1 MQIGE
6 FAKICKTKISILRH
20 YDKEGLLSP
29 DYVDNFTSYR
39 YYSKD
44 QIAVFLRIS
53 ALKKAGFSLLE
64 IKQIINS
71 CGDAE
76 EILDLFENKKREL
89 LYTLSELEEAARL
102 TIGADKLIDIS
113 FYEKNGCMY
122 AESEDFDFNRQS
134 EMRDSMDKV
143 IITGGYQRI
152 SPYMVSNESDSS
164 TVHLTC
170 RIIRLAEQFV
180 RLSDEE
186 TVAFEDDPSIV
197 GKWETVGEYAVKE
210 DFFGNLRKGESSSKE
225 IYFLPDGQPYWC
237 YSWSRGKLI
246 CHFAFSRFV
255 NEFTTEEFNGDVYM
269 FINFKSYEY
278 RRGGKPTVLVL
289 RQLDNKAYTLESIA
303 KKDDINKPFVNDKR
317 VLGKWQACGYCR
329 NIEVFDPAN
338 ANNAV
343 LLYTGIEF
351 CPNGEL
357 INYFRKSTVCS
368 RDFNEWTKGYVLNK
382 DDVTACKYEIKKIE
396 GKQYLF
402 LQWKNGDYV
411 YGGLDPIYY
420 VFCREEI

>member
-29 DYVDNFTSYR
+29 DYVDNFTGYR
-39 YYSKD
+39 YYSKE

-122 AESEDFDFNRQS
+122 AESEAFDFNRQS

-143 IITGGYQRI
+143 IMTGGYQRI

-164 TVHLTC
+164 TVHLT
-170 RIIRLAEQFV
+170 
-180 RLSDEE
+180 
-186 TVAFEDDPSIV
+186 
-197 GKWETVGEYAVKE
+197 
-210 DFFGNLRKGESSSKE
+210 
-225 IYFLPDGQPYWC
+225 
-237 YSWSRGKLI
+237 
-246 CHFAFSRFV
+246 
-255 NEFTTEEFNGDVYM
+255 
-269 FINFKSYEY
+269 
-278 RRGGKPTVLVL
+278 
-289 RQLDNKAYTLESIA
+289 
-303 KKDDINKPFVNDKR
+303 
-317 VLGKWQACGYCR
+317 
-329 NIEVFDPAN
+329 
-338 ANNAV
+338 
-343 LLYTGIEF
+343 
-351 CPNGEL
+351 
-357 INYFRKSTVCS
+357 
-368 RDFNEWTKGYVLNK
+368 
-382 DDVTACKYEIKKIE
+382 
-396 GKQYLF
+396 
-402 LQWKNGDYV
+402 
-411 YGGLDPIYY
+411 
-420 VFCREEI
+420 